1 LKSILS
7 KKDVDSVKTGAFA
20 GNSMWFWGGIG
31 EKTLS
36 PIKIPSE
43 TEKVRY
49 FRNCEYTSRGDEN
62 IGKCLNCV
70 LLFGI
75 LGGCFL
81 GVF

>member
-1 LKSILS
+1 SYRKKTPILS
-7 KKDVDSVKTGAFA
+7 KPARLRGILCGFGGGTG
-20 GNSMWFWGGIG
+20 G
-31 EKTLS
+31 KTLS
-36 PIKIPSE
+36 PIKITSE

-49 FRNCEYTSRGDEN
+49 FRNCEYTSRGDEK

-75 LGGCFL
+75 SGGCFL

>member
-1 LKSILS
+1 LRGILC
-7 KKDVDSVKTGAFA
+7 GF
-20 GNSMWFWGGIG
+20 GGRTD

-36 PIKIPSE
+36 PIKITPE

-49 FRNCEYTSRGDEN
+49 FRNCEYTSRDDEK
-62 IGKCLNCV
+62 IGKCLNVV

-75 LGGCFL
+75 SGGCFL